1 MPFDGLCTYAI
12 TKELQHTLVGKK
24 ISKIYQPVKDELV
37 LYFSDREKSV
47 LLLCANPS
55 FPRVHLIDEKYDFP
69 DHPPT
74 FCMVLRKYLLGG
86 IVTDISQKDFDR
98 IIEIKI
104 ETLDQ
109 GGDLLN
115 LTLIAEIMGKHSNII
130 LISNTNS
137 EIIDAIKH
145 VSTLKSSVREV
156 MPKKKYSYPPN
167 QKINPFVFD
176 IYETAE
182 RLSFYREKSMKNAL
196 VNVFSGISNQLSA
209 SILINNQ
216 FDPSETLDTATQED
230 MLCITEKVQDFFK
243 TIDTKESYIYTDPTG
258 KYKDFSY
265 GFYSLYNG
273 YDSMIF
279 QSINKTAEKFYL
291 SKSVSNHIRQKYEST
306 IKLLTLLLAKEE
318 NKLLIRKSELEKAED
333 YEQYNIKGNLLLSNM
348 HLLKKGM
355 DHITVNNFFDPNG
368 IALKISLR
376 TDYDPSMNAQMYFK
390 KYTKAKNAIKYLT
403 KLIKESEEQIYYL
416 SSQLYYL
423 SNAQN
428 QSDADEIIEEL
439 TQRNIIKKKKKRSK
453 QTVESHPYHYKTNDG
468 FDIFIGKNDKQNDRL
483 TLRYAGKED
492 IWFHTK
498 DIPGS
503 HVILKTN
510 HGTYSDESLMTA
522 AKLAAYYSKARSSSN
537 VPVDYTSVKYVKK
550 PSGSPLGKV
559 IYTDNNT
566 IYVTPNE
573 NIFSEIRSV

>member
-12 TKELQHTLVGKK
+12 TNELQHKLVGKK
-24 ISKIYQPVKDELV
+24 IYKVYQPVKDELV
-37 LYFSDREKSV
+37 LYFSDREKHV

-55 FPRVHLIDEKYDFP
+55 FPRVHLIEKKYDFP

-74 FCMVLRKYLLGG
+74 FCMLLRKYLIGG
-86 IVTDISQKDFDR
+86 IITDISQKDFDR
-98 IIEIKI
+98 ILEIKI
-104 ETLDQ
+104 ETLDR

-130 LISNTNS
+130 LINNESN
-137 EIIDAIKH
+137 EILDAIKH

-156 MPKKKYSYPPN
+156 MPKKKYFYPPN
-167 QKINPFVFD
+167 NKINPFAFD
-176 IYETAE
+176 TYEAAE

-216 FDPSETLDTATQED
+216 FDPSQPLDTATQED
-230 MLCITEKVQDFFK
+230 MMCITEKVQDFFGSLN
-243 TIDTKESYIYTDPTG
+243 TKESYIYTDPTG

-265 GFYSLYNG
+265 GYYSLYNA
-273 YDSMIF
+273 YDNIIF

-291 SKSVSNHIRQKYEST
+291 SKSISNHIHQKYEST
-306 IKLLTLLLAKEE
+306 IKLLASLLAKEE
-318 NKLLIRKSELEKAED
+318 NKLLIRKNELEKAED
-333 YEQYNIKGNLLLSNM
+333 HEKYNIQGNLLLSNM

-355 DHITVNNFFDPNG
+355 DHITVDNFFDINSGAVTIP
-368 IALKISLR
+368 LR
-376 TDYDPSMNAQMYFK
+376 ADYDPSKNAQMYFK
-390 KYTKAKNAIKYLT
+390 KYTKAKNAIIHLT
-403 KLIKESEEQIYYL
+403 KLIKESEEQVYYL

-423 SNAQN
+423 SNALN
-428 QSDADEIIEEL
+428 QSEADEIIEEL
-439 TQRNIIKKKKKRSK
+439 TQRNIIKRKKKKK
-453 QTVESHPYHYKTNDG
+453 QQTAESHPYHYKTNDG

-492 IWFHTK
+492 LWLHTK

-522 AKLAAYYSKARSSSN
+522 AKMAAYYSKARSSSN
-537 VPVDYTSVKYVKK
+537 VPVDYTLVKYVKK

-559 IYTDNNT
+559 IYTDNST

-573 NIFSEIRSV
+573 NIFSDVHSV